1 MGAGHSHSLERPPR
15 ASERTTLILSA
26 IVAVVLFLT
35 TAGAMA
41 VWPSDWSMLRSVPTT
56 YEGAEWVSATVDSVD
71 AQTGVATVTIS
82 GDEES
87 GGQELPPA
95 DLGTFDYE
103 EGDHVR
109 ALQLET
115 GELIFGD
122 FERAS
127 PMLVLLI
134 AYVLLVVGIAWWRG
148 IGALLGLAAAFG
160 IIIFFTVPALF
171 DGANPLVTGLVTGSG
186 ALAMLLYLAHGF
198 NSRTTTAYLGTL
210 AGLTITAVLAWWAV
224 GASNLTG
231 IWSEEGAHLELS
243 GRSVD
248 LQGLVLCGIV
258 IAGLGVLNDVTVTQS
273 SAVWELRAARPD
285 ISRWN
290 LFRRGM
296 RIGRDHIASTVYTIA
311 FAYVGAALPAIMLIS
326 LYDTSVGSTL
336 TTAEIAEEAVRT
348 LVSSIGLVL
357 AVPLTTGIAALV
369 VGTDAIAR
377 DASPSDGSAGPQ
389 VARTAAPTAGAAALA
404 DAPPPVLEPETRDR
418 PDE

>member
-1 MGAGHSHSLERPPR
+1 MGAGHSHALERPPR
-15 ASERTTLILSA
+15 ASERTTLILA
-26 IVAVVLFLT
+26 IIVGIVLFLT
-35 TAGAMA
+35 TIGAIA
-41 VWPSDWSMLRSVPTT
+41 VWPSDSSMLRSVPTT
-56 YEGAEWVSATVDSVD
+56 YEGAEWASVTVDSVD
-71 AQTGVATVTIS
+71 EDTGIALVSTS
-82 GDEES
+82 GNDAA
-87 GGQELPPA
+87 GLRELPPA

-103 EGDHVR
+103 PGDRVR
-109 ALQLET
+109 ALELET
-115 GELIFGD
+115 GELVFGD
-122 FERAS
+122 FERAN
-127 PMLVLLI
+127 PMLVLLV

-148 IGALLGLAAAFG
+148 IGALLGLGAAFG

-171 DGANPLVTGLVTGSG
+171 NGGDPLITGLVTGSG
-186 ALAMLLYLAHGF
+186 ALAVLLYLAHGL

-210 AGLTITAVLAWWAV
+210 AGLTVTAVLAWWAV
-224 GASNLTG
+224 DASRLTG

-258 IAGLGVLNDVTVTQS
+258 IAGLGVLNDVTVTQA

-326 LYDTSVGSTL
+326 LYDTSLGSTL

-377 DASPSDGSAGPQ
+377 DSRPPGADAGPL
-389 VARTAAPTAGAAALA
+389 VARAAAPTAGAAALA
-404 DAPPPVLEPETRDR
+404 DAPPPVLEPRD
-418 PDE
+418 PSDN